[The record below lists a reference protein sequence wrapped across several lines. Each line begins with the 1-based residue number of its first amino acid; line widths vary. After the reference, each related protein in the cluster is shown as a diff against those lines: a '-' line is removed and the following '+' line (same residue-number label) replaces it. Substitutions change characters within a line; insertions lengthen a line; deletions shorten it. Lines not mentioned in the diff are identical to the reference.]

1 MSDEF
6 DLDGLLEESVDL
18 QKRARQQRDSQK
30 AGQKGRPQEK
40 TVPGWMNK
48 EEIEAHVVAVQKI
61 KARSEGWEKVSGVL
75 LIHAQICSHCGSE
88 HQHVEGIF
96 LKRTNP
102 KLRLTNLVKPDG
114 MIDIAGLPK
123 EVEIRTASMPIC
135 ANCCDSQGWSE
146 AARNII

>member
-1 MSDEF
+1 MDNDF

-18 QKRARQQRDSQK
+18 QKRAKQEKASLK

-40 TVPGWMNK
+40 QAGSWMNK
-48 EEIEAHVVAVQKI
+48 QEIEAHVAAVQIMRAK
-61 KARSEGWEKVSGVL
+61 SEGWVKLAGVL

-114 MIDIAGLPK
+114 MVDIAGLPK
-123 EVEIRTASMPIC
+123 EIEIRTFSAPIC
-135 ANCCDSQGWSE
+135 SNCCDSQGWAE
-146 AARNII
+146 ASKTIL